1 MTLEELDRLNKG
13 NKLDKKIRDLK
24 KIANDLDKGVVYL
37 CDVCFSSNQ
46 GGFVESGCNADYKY
60 TLNTKEFK
68 EGLKEFV
75 KGYLKRKIEYYKS
88 EFEKL

>member
-37 CDVCFSSNQ
+37 CDVCFSSIQ

-60 TLNTKEFK
+60 ALNTDAFRGEFK
-68 EGLKEFV
+68 AFV
-75 KGYLKRKIEYYKS
+75 MDYLERKIEYYKS